1 MLISKKMVAAV
12 SGSSLIRKMFEE
24 GAMMKAKYGADQV
37 YDFSIGNPDVP
48 PPPLFKT
55 TLARL
60 VEEDRPGSHGYMPNA
75 GWPQVREKV
84 AAHVTKEQGRDLKNP
99 FSAKH
104 IMMTAGAAGAI
115 NIILRSILDP
125 GDEVITPRPYFVEYG
140 FYVDNYCCK
149 LVAAEPGEGFRL
161 NIPAIAAKITP
172 ATRAVIINSPHNPTG
187 VVYSAEELAEL
198 GLALT
203 EAGKKHGRPI
213 VLISDEPY
221 RKLVYG
227 GVEVPSIFPAYAY
240 SIAATSYSKD
250 LSLAGERIG
259 YLAINPDMPEEE
271 IEPLI
276 GALGTSARALG
287 LVNANSLMQLVMGE
301 LQGVSVDIGL
311 YERRRDMFVE
321 GLRKIGYDF
330 TVPDGAFYL
339 FPKSPLEND
348 LDFVDMLKQER
359 ILTVPGRGFN
369 MPGYFRICYCVSE
382 ASITNSMPG
391 FARALDKAR
400 A

>member
-1 MLISKKMVAAV
+1 MIISKKMVAAV

-24 GAMMKAKYGADQV
+24 GALLKAKYGADQV

-48 PPPLFKT
+48 PPPVFKQ

-84 AAHVTKEQGRDLKNP
+84 AAYVTKEQGQGLKKP
-99 FSAKH
+99 FAAKH

-115 NIILRSILDP
+115 NIILRSVLDP

-140 FYVDNYCCK
+140 FYVDNYSCK
-149 LVAAEPGEGFRL
+149 LVAAEPGEGFKL
-161 NIPAIAAKITP
+161 NIQDIAAKITP
-172 ATRAVIINSPHNPTG
+172 ATRAIIINSPHNPTG
-187 VVYSAEELAEL
+187 VIYTAEELAEL
-198 GLALT
+198 GRVLT

-213 VLISDEPY
+213 ILISDEPY
-221 RKLVYG
+221 RKLAY
-227 GVEVPSIFPAYAY
+227 GVEVPSIFPAYTYAVT
-240 SIAATSYSKD
+240 ATSYSKD

-271 IEPLI
+271 IDLLI

-339 FPKSPLEND
+339 FPKSPLEDD
-348 LDFVDMLKQER
+348 LAFVDMLKEER
-359 ILTVPGRGFN
+359 ILTVPGRGFQ

-382 ASITNSMPG
+382 ASIKNSMPG
-391 FARALDKAR
+391 FARALEKAKS
-400 A
+400 